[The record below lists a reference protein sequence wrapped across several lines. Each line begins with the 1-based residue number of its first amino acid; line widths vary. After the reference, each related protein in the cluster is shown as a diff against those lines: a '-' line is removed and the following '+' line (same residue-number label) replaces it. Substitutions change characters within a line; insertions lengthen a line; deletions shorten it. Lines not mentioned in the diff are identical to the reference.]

1 MDNSIDRCNFP
12 TYSPAKQIL
21 LSAKSSPA
29 FNISLAVGKHS
40 NDCGPLYVTTS
51 DHHNGAFDMSYVA
64 VSELKTNRTLVSRSG
79 RSPSDEGTDLL
90 DRADA
95 DDGDVGQDIDM
106 RQLRHHTKNT
116 LQRILGLIAEAPGL
130 SDTPA
135 GEKIAQDLEYRI
147 SLSANISNALFGLT
161 SVPGSMG
168 ERLRQLAGALVEMM
182 RGSDQTIRIGVS
194 VRGRCPAQLREGV
207 LRTTHEL
214 VGNAVKHGMK
224 GRSTGRI
231 AVRLISDC
239 HGTTLTVADNGGG
252 FSGTPRLGEGLSL
265 ARGFADRHGGSLDL
279 YEADGAVATVE
290 LPR

>member
-1 MDNSIDRCNFP
+1 
-12 TYSPAKQIL
+12 
-21 LSAKSSPA
+21 
-29 FNISLAVGKHS
+29 
-40 NDCGPLYVTTS
+40 
-51 DHHNGAFDMSYVA
+51 MSYIA
-64 VSELKTNRTLVSRSG
+64 ASEPETNRPLMSRGG
-79 RSPSDEGTDLL
+79 RPSFGQGTDLL

-95 DDGDVGQDIDM
+95 DDGDVGQDIDL

-130 SDTPA
+130 SDTPG

-161 SVPGSMG
+161 GVPGSMG
-168 ERLRQLAGALVEMM
+168 DRLRQLSGALVEMM

-194 VRGRCPAQLREGV
+194 VRGHCPVPLRDAV
-207 LRTTHEL
+207 IRTTHEL
-214 VGNAVKHGMK
+214 VGNAVKHGLK

-231 AVRLISDC
+231 AVRLTTDRR
-239 HGTTLTVADNGGG
+239 GTTLTVTDNGWG

-279 YEADGAVATVE
+279 YGGDGTMATLA
-290 LPR
+290 LPH